1 MRQYVIINMKSLLSE
16 EKGIRKEWKGVKSI
30 DVYLLKLMHHAKV
43 RNETKSSGNRRTYN
57 LKKGDIC
64 EKQNI

>member
-16 EKGIRKEWKGVKSI
+16 ENGVRKEWKGVKSI